1 MRSTKPTAQTAP
13 SNVSGGECAG
23 LDRRCDESMIDVLQQ
38 PGPQTRAGGNR
49 RLVDGIGSAIK
60 AKALAA
66 IDRSSSSRLAAAFQ
80 VLCEIVPDEGEPR
93 LGVERIFPGVEQC
106 RAVARRGP

>member
-1 MRSTKPTAQTAP
+1 
-13 SNVSGGECAG
+13 
-23 LDRRCDESMIDVLQQ
+23 MIDVLQQ
-38 PGPQTRAGGNR
+38 PGLQTRAGENR
-49 RLVDGIGSAIK
+49 RIVDGIGSAIK
-60 AKALAA
+60 AKALGA

-80 VLCEIVPDEGEPR
+80 VLCETVPNESEPR